1 MGHPSQKGRKKKTN
15 GVRRG
20 RRWVRESIRHRIGE
34 AWSMLH
40 GDGEFRK
47 EGQLALLAGRFRWRK
62 TVESSYQ
69 QFGICEEKERMT
81 FKM

>member
-1 MGHPSQKGRKKKTN
+1 
-15 GVRRG
+15 
-20 RRWVRESIRHRIGE
+20 
-34 AWSMLH
+34 MLH